1 MPAPAPS
8 PVTRDQIL
16 PCGFNSIDECLA
28 WCDCRDEAMIHAI
41 GAWILGLTN
50 GGNW

>member
-1 MPAPAPS
+1 M
-8 PVTRDQIL
+8 TRDQIL

-28 WCDCRDEAMIHAI
+28 WCDCMDEVMIHAI